1 MPKSLPP
8 DDPDIDAAIDAWERG
23 QGASALD
30 HSDPAYEALRRAF
43 LDHPDIQALDA
54 EIAAAQADGQ
64 AIEAHTVY
72 LPSGLTRLL
81 AYVERLDARAA
92 GRSPADVRAILE
104 RIVLNILENHLHG
117 LTADPISH
125 PHFARLWHR
134 LCTEAGHPEFTL
146 PDQMAPSGPQEAA
159 EGPF

>member
-23 QGASALD
+23 QGASAPD
-30 HSDPAYEALRRAF
+30 HSNPAYQALRRAF

-64 AIEAHTVY
+64 TIEAHTVY

-81 AYVERLDARAA
+81 AHVEQLDARAA
-92 GRSPADVRAILE
+92 GRPPADMRAASRRSML
-104 RIVLNILENHLHG
+104 G
-117 LTADPISH
+117 
-125 PHFARLWHR
+125 
-134 LCTEAGHPEFTL
+134 
-146 PDQMAPSGPQEAA
+146 
-159 EGPF
+159 